1 MIRVLFVCLGNIC
14 RSPTA
19 EGVLR
24 ERVVEAGLSGLVE
37 IDSCGTGNWHV
48 GEAPDERAVAAAA
61 KRDVSIEALRARQL
75 STADFSRFDYLLAMD
90 SDNLAYIRSRCPDAC
105 QAHVGLFLDFAGYRD
120 KGVPDPYYSGE
131 AGFDLVL
138 DLIEEA
144 ADGLIAE
151 LRQKLAHEDVHA
163 DR

>member
-1 MIRVLFVCLGNIC
+1 MIRVLFVCMGNIC

-24 ERVVEAGLSGLVE
+24 KRLEKAGLADRVE

-48 GEAPDERAVAAAA
+48 GKPPDARAVAAAA
-61 KRDVSIEALRARQL
+61 RREVDINALRARQL
-75 STADFSRFDYLLAMD
+75 SAEDFRHFDYVLAMD
-90 SDNLAYIRSRCPDAC
+90 TDNLAYIRSQCPAGC

-120 KGVPDPYYSGE
+120 RGVPDPYYGGE

-144 ADGLIAE
+144 ADGLLDE
-151 LRQKLAHEDVHA
+151 LREKLAEGRYA
-163 DR
+163 GR